1 MTAHLIHIGL
11 PKTGSTWLQRWFAKH
26 PQMAFR
32 DGGIAGFGGVAEI
45 ARDAASPS
53 SARVRVTSSELL
65 GVAYSRSG
73 LGPDYALDG
82 TVDHD
87 GQARTCALLAS
98 LFPTAYVLL
107 VTRGF
112 RAMLLSAYS
121 EHVRQGGPSDFW
133 EQLPQVNDAQRNVW
147 NYDALVALYRRAF
160 GDRLIVLPY
169 ELLRDRPDRF
179 LSEIERRLGVDP
191 FPPLEERPNA
201 ALSPAELRWYPRL
214 SRLVR
219 RLPVGDRLRRRIFAL
234 YVSRIG
240 GRRLGQLV
248 ALLQRLRPAP
258 PVRPGPEWEEA
269 LARQVRGM
277 ANALCEEPLYAPYA
291 ADYFCEPAPAGREL
305 SSSRRR
311 PSPAVPA

>member
-1 MTAHLIHIGL
+1 MKAHLIHIGL
-11 PKTGSTWLQRWFAKH
+11 PKTGSTYLQRWFAKH

-32 DGGIAGFGGVAEI
+32 EGGIAGFGGVDEI
-45 ARDAASPS
+45 ARDAASPGP
-53 SARVRVTSSELL
+53 ARVRVTSSELL

-82 TVDHD
+82 SVDHD
-87 GQARTCALLAS
+87 GQARACAMLAS

-112 RAMLLSAYS
+112 RALLLSSYS
-121 EHVRQGGPSDFW
+121 EYVRQGGPCDFS
-133 EQLPQVNDAQRNVW
+133 EQLPPVDDRQKNVW

-169 ELLRDRPDRF
+169 ELLRDSPERF
-179 LSEIERRLGVDP
+179 LREIESGLGVDS
-191 FPPLEERPNA
+191 FPPLEEKLNA

-258 PVRPGPEWEEA
+258 PVRPGPEWNEA

-277 ANALCEEPLYAPYA
+277 ADVLCEDPLYAPYA
-291 ADYFCEPAPAGREL
+291 ADYFCAPAPARREL

-311 PSPAVPA
+311 PSPAVPV